1 MNATGGPRIP
11 LAAVTL
17 SLVLP
22 GLGEAY
28 AGQPAA
34 AAGTFVGYHVI
45 GALGLVLIFAPL
57 RGLVAD
63 LPFVAILVAWVL
75 VVVRAARAANRAPL
89 SYVLQPYNRWYWY
102 VGAMLAMV
110 VWQLAL
116 YGALTTWVVQAFR
129 IPSTAMAP
137 TILSG
142 DYVLVSRFGVDR
154 VRERNDLVVISVPG
168 SPGVLV
174 LKRVVGLPGDTVS
187 MSNGVLTRNGVVVA
201 EPFAQLIDSSG
212 AVSEPLHQGRP
223 WHLSHLVPTSRATSR
238 RTYEPNVRTWGP
250 LVIPNDSLFVLGDNR
265 DNSYDSRFWG
275 AVGVH
280 QVRGRPLVVYLS
292 IGPDGGGFLSIR
304 WNRIGRRF

>member
-1 MNATGGPRIP
+1 VA
-11 LAAVTL
+11 L

-28 AGQPAA
+28 AGQPRA
-34 AAGTFVGYHVI
+34 AAGTFVGYNLI
-45 GALGLVLIFAPL
+45 GALGLVLFFAPL
-57 RGLVAD
+57 GGLVAD

-75 VVVRAARAANRAPL
+75 VVARAGRAATRAPL
-89 SYVLQPYNRWYWY
+89 PYVLQPYNRWYWY
-102 VGAMLAMV
+102 LGAILAAV

-116 YGALTTWVVQAFR
+116 YRALTTRVIEAFR

-142 DYVLVSRFGVDR
+142 DYVLVSRFDVDR
-154 VRERNDLVVISVPG
+154 VPERNELVVISMPG
-168 SPGVLV
+168 SPGMLN

-187 MSNGVLTRNGVVVA
+187 MTNGVLTRNGVVVA

-223 WHLSHLVPTSRATSR
+223 WHLSHLVATSR

-265 DNSYDSRFWG
+265 DASYDSRFWG
-275 AVGVH
+275 AVSVH
-280 QVRGRPLVVYLS
+280 QVRRRPLVVYLS
-292 IGPDGGGFLSIR
+292 IGQDGGGFLSIR

>member
-11 LAAVTL
+11 LAAVAL

-28 AGQPAA
+28 AGQPRA
-34 AAGTFVGYHVI
+34 AAGTFVGYNLI
-45 GALGLVLIFAPL
+45 AALALALMFAPL

-75 VVVRAARAANRAPL
+75 VVVRAARAATRAPQP
-89 SYVLQPYNRWYWY
+89 YVLQPYNRWYWY

-116 YGALTTWVVQAFR
+116 YRALTTWVVEAFR

-154 VRERNDLVVISVPG
+154 VPERNDLVVISVPA
-168 SPGVLV
+168 SPGLLV

-223 WHLSHLVPTSRATSR
+223 WHLSHLVATSRATSR

-265 DNSYDSRFWG
+265 DASYDSRFWG
-275 AVGVH
+275 AVSVH

-292 IGPDGGGFLSIR
+292 IGQDGGGFLSIR